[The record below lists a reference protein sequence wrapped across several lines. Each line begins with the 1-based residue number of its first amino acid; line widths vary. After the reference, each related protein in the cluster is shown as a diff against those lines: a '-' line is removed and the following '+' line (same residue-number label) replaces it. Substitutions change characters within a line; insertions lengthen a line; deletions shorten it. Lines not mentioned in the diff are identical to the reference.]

1 VVTWRARG
9 IAAGVVLAL
18 LVLAYLAGRRSAP
31 AKVVTRDVVRVEVQ
45 TRDVV
50 HTQVVHDVQT
60 VHDTATQVRTVTVTR
75 WAKAPDGSPVVTQEV
90 HQEAAATSTTERQD
104 VKSSDQQHEHD
115 ARQVAQETRIVT
127 VTAERPQW
135 SVTALAG
142 ASLGSPPRLVP
153 GLPAPLIAG
162 VVLERR
168 ILGPVSAGL
177 WATSGGAG
185 GVSVRLEW

>member
-1 VVTWRARG
+1 MTWRARG
-9 IAAGVVLAL
+9 IAAGVALAL
-18 LVLAYLAGRRSAP
+18 VALAYLAGRRSAP
-31 AKVVTRDVVRVEVQ
+31 AKVVTRDVVRTEVQ

-60 VHDTATQVRTVTVTR
+60 VHDVQVQTRTVTVTR
-75 WAKAPDGSPVVTQEV
+75 WAKAPDGTVTVTQE
-90 HQEAAATSTTERQD
+90 ARQD
-104 VKSSDQQHEHD
+104 EQEDRHATKAAETKEQAARETD
-115 ARQVAQETRIVT
+115 AHQVAQETRTVT
-127 VTAERPQW
+127 VTAGRPQW

-142 ASLGSPPRLVP
+142 ASLGSPPRLIP
-153 GLPAPLIAG
+153 GLPGPLVAG

-177 WATSGGAG
+177 WATSSGAG

>member
-90 HQEAAATSTTERQD
+90 HQDAAATDDERRD
-104 VKSSDQQHEHD
+104 VKSSRPAHEHD

-127 VTAERPQW
+127 SQP
-135 SVTALAG
+135 
-142 ASLGSPPRLVP
+142 
-153 GLPAPLIAG
+153 
-162 VVLERR
+162 
-168 ILGPVSAGL
+168 
-177 WATSGGAG
+177 SGRSG
-185 GVSVRLEW
+185 R

>member
-1 VVTWRARG
+1 MLTWRARG

-18 LVLAYLAGRRSAP
+18 LALAYLAGRRSAP
-31 AKVVTRDVVRVEVQ
+31 AKVVTRDVVRVETQ

-50 HTQVVHDVQT
+50 KTQVVHDVQT

-75 WAKAPDGSPVVTQEV
+75 WAKAPDGSPVVTQET
-90 HQEAAATSTTERQD
+90 HQESATEAHATKAAETKATTAA
-104 VKSSDQQHEHD
+104 EHD
-115 ARQVAQETRIVT
+115 ARQVAQETRTVT

-153 GLPAPLIAG
+153 GLPAPLVVG
-162 VVLERR
+162 VALERR
-168 ILGPVSAGL
+168 ILGPLSAGL
-177 WATSGGAG
+177 WATSSGAG
-185 GVSVRLEW
+185 GVSVRFEF

>member
-1 VVTWRARG
+1 MTWRARG

-18 LVLAYLAGRRSAP
+18 LALAYLAGRRAAP
-31 AKVVTRDVVRVEVQ
+31 AKVVTRDVVRVETQ

-60 VHDTATQVRTVTVTR
+60 VHDVQVQTRTVMVTK
-75 WAKAPDGSPVVTQEV
+75 WAKAPDGTVTVTQE
-90 HQEAAATSTTERQD
+90 SRQD
-104 VKSSDQQHEHD
+104 AQEDRHATKAAETKDQATHETD
-115 ARQVAQETRIVT
+115 ARQVAQETRTVT

-135 SVTALAG
+135 AVTALAG
-142 ASLGSPPRLVP
+142 ASLGSPPRLIP
-153 GLPAPLIAG
+153 GLPGALVAG